1 MFEFGFALLAA
12 IFIAGLLIVFR
23 RLRSLK
29 RRLDRLVLDHNILAN
44 RALLFTLNRVQ
55 AEPIVS
61 PTSAPSIAPGPNL
74 GRLRRKLAV
83 RRLSS
88 LTQRGWEIRTCER
101 KPDLFPAGS
110 RADISDASAAI

>member
-61 PTSAPSIAPGPNL
+61 PTSAPSIAPGPKL
-74 GRLRRKLAV
+74 GSAQTEIGRSPIELVDTEGLGNPNMRAKARPFPGGEPRRY
-83 RRLSS
+83 
-88 LTQRGWEIRTCER
+88 Q
-101 KPDLFPAGS
+101 
-110 RADISDASAAI
+110 